1 MKDKHTQGP
10 WAVVGGGTIKSG
22 DLSIGEAYIYDEN
35 DYDYNPKSDDVRKKL
50 PWMANARLMAAAPE
64 LLEALKELYNA
75 SLVMEQPRFY
85 KALSEAKK
93 LIAKIEGD
101 E

>member
-1 MKDKHTQGP
+1 MSKHTPGP
-10 WAVVGGGTIKSG
+10 WTTYDGYIIESEKCQVGEVYFYSYEE
-22 DLSIGEAYIYDEN
+22 GERIDIPY
-35 DYDYNPKSDDVRKKL
+35 R
-50 PWMANARLMAAAPE
+50 ANARLMAAAPE

-93 LIAKIEGD
+93 LIAKIESD